1 MDFVL
6 KKVIKRAQ
14 VVESPKGNLVEIE
27 DGHAAVSGD
36 ETCQSHCPE
45 VVEGWEGARRPWEE
59 PGSGICKETRD
70 LRRMIR
76 KSEDPPECASR
87 LVFDGRL

>member
-1 MDFVL
+1 MTQVYAREAYGSRQKNHFIKRFDRSLDYVL

-36 ETCQSHCPE
+36 ETCHNHCPE
-45 VVEGWEGARRPWEE
+45 VIEGWEGARRPW
-59 PGSGICKETRD
+59 R
-70 LRRMIR
+70 
-76 KSEDPPECASR
+76 
-87 LVFDGRL
+87 